1 MRVLFALMLALT
13 PAAVF
18 AQSDDDNAH
27 RSDRLQTQNLNRG
40 VQRSVDQ
47 RNAANAARL
56 ARYRDAAAGYER
68 RRAVWRRRVAAC
80 EDGDAD
86 ACTLY

>member
-18 AQSDDDNAH
+18 AQSDDDSAH
-27 RSDRLQTQNLNRG
+27 RSDRLQTQDLNRS

-68 RRAVWRRRVAAC
+68 RRAAWRRRVAAC